1 MMTISSSSVV
11 GMPRIIGVPLQ
22 IDGAICTGDQR
33 GSFRNFGNLPAWIES
48 LAFLFRYACASAFL
62 LRNYYWG
69 FWTNDCDLVWT
80 NSSIVNNANQNLL
93 KVNQTITAKADST
106 YDHNSSS
113 QRPPVAID
121 PKTGVPFKKHHHSV
135 KKFQNIS
142 YLIYNFKKKIN
153 KINIKIEINL
163 SLLIFG

>member
-1 MMTISSSSVV
+1 MSAHIRLLPMS
-11 GMPRIIGVPLQ
+11 PLKMNILQ
-22 IDGAICTGDQR
+22 
-33 GSFRNFGNLPAWIES
+33 N
-48 LAFLFRYACASAFL
+48 
-62 LRNYYWG
+62 
-69 FWTNDCDLVWT
+69 

-135 KKFQNIS
+135 KKFQTPSVSRRNARER
-142 YLIYNFKKKIN
+142 NRVKQVTCHF
-153 KINIKIEINL
+153 
-163 SLLIFG
+163 IF